1 MFLVIV
7 ATDILLSS
15 LTSVLPESDTVH
27 PCQVNTAILEPGPKV
42 YFLFRFSSDPNTSA
56 IPENSSS
63 WTRSP
68 ASTSKRSS
76 VSFSRSNRV
85 PEVPALPDELRPSSA
100 DFSGASAV
108 MAVIEKELGCSM
120 FASYFTILK
129 HEKVTYDCA
138 IPV

>member
-1 MFLVIV
+1 MFELILPFLVIK
-7 ATDILLSS
+7 ASDIILTS
-15 LTSVLPESDTVH
+15 LTSVLPESATVQ
-27 PCQVNTAILEPGPKV
+27 PCQVNTAILEPGPNV

-68 ASTSKRSS
+68 VSTSKRNS
-76 VSFSRSNRV
+76 VSLSKSNRV

-108 MAVIEKELGCSM
+108 MAQAVTEKELECLK
-120 FASYFTILK
+120 FAS
-129 HEKVTYDCA
+129 
-138 IPV
+138 